1 MKTCGIYVIRNIV
14 NDKRIIGSSNHI
26 EVRWRN
32 YKSQLNK
39 GIQHNPHLQSA
50 WNKYGSSNFEFIIL
64 EKCSEELLLIKEDLW
79 MDYYKSRNKRCGY
92 NLKTAER
99 QTPSEETRRKMSEA
113 KRGYIPWNKGKT
125 NIYSEEIRRKIGDAS
140 RGRKLSKETKRKISE
155 SNKGRI
161 FSEEAKRKISEANRG
176 NQNMM
181 GHKHSEEAKRKI
193 SEANRG
199 RKFSEEHRRKIS
211 EANKGKVRSE
221 ETKRKISVTSKGRK
235 HSEETKV
242 KISNANKGRKCF
254 LGHKHSE
261 ETKRK
266 ISESCKKSKNKK
278 DTIGV

>member
-176 NQNMM
+176 
-181 GHKHSEEAKRKI
+181 
-193 SEANRG
+193 